1 MVDALIRLMNSSDE
15 VTGPVNLGN
24 PEECAML
31 ELAQNISF
39 IMRTEVSFKFE
50 QLPED
55 DPRQRKPDITLA
67 KIILNWE
74 PHVKLHD
81 GLKKTI
87 DYLRVRHEMQE
98 FKEQDEFHDFLLG
111 TGECKLSMRQ

>member
-1 MVDALIRLMNSSDE
+1 MVEALIRLMNSNDE

-24 PEECAML
+24 PEEYSML
-31 ELAQNISF
+31 ELAQNISS
-39 IMRTEVSFKFE
+39 IMRAEASFKFE
-50 QLPED
+50 QLPDD

-67 KIILNWE
+67 KNILNWE

-87 DYLRVRHEMQE
+87 DY
-98 FKEQDEFHDFLLG
+98 FKS
-111 TGECKLSMRQ
+111 LS